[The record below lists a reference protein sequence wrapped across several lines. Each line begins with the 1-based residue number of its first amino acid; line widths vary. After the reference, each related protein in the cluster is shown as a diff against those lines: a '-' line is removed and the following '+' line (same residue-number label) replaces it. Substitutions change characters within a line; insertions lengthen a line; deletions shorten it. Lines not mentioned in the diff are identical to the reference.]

1 MNVCVVEAIIKGEN
15 RIKEDNIDKRV
26 LYLKIEVEKN
36 ENKLTN
42 EMEKQY
48 ILIKGICRESLVEKL
63 NIRNGVKVIVEGE
76 IRVNSKIVGYYKQR
90 TWIIEIRKIVPIGQE

>member
-1 MNVCVVEAIIKGEN
+1 
-15 RIKEDNIDKRV
+15 
-26 LYLKIEVEKN
+26 
-36 ENKLTN
+36 
-42 EMEKQY
+42 MEKQY
-48 ILIKGICRESLVEKL
+48 ILIKGICRESVVEKL